1 MLRRIN
7 CLNPKVSFAEWRP
20 ADQKVYISDISKAR
34 ALLKLEPKTSVEDG
48 IRRLT
53 EWISENIGLFG

>member
-1 MLRRIN
+1 M
-7 CLNPKVSFAEWRP
+7 NPKVSFAEWRP
-20 ADQKVYISDISKAR
+20 ADEKVYISDISKAR